1 MQWGISSNGRAPA
14 LHAGSTGID
23 TRILQIQ
30 NFWPNVVFSSCLSF
44 LFVLS
49 KIRIYLS
56 PVIFFWSFLF
66 FLYSLFH
73 LLSANETQIVNQ
85 DDVFA
90 QSIFNWRWNKGP
102 CRSLSI
108 SSSPAIARSLS
119 KMMTSKSLMTWL
131 IWNPESSLANCQ
143 AVILYQN

>member
-1 MQWGISSNGRAPA
+1 MVERP
-14 LHAGSTGID
+14 LCMREVPGSIPG
-23 TRILQIQ
+23 
-30 NFWPNVVFSSCLSF
+30 F
-44 LFVLS
+44 S

-85 DDVFA
+85 DDVFV

-102 CRSLSI
+102 CRLTLYLQQPGDREVPVKDDDIEVSDDLADMKSGKE
-108 SSSPAIARSLS
+108 SSKLPSGHSLS
-119 KMMTSKSLMTWL
+119 KLDRNLSTPVL
-131 IWNPESSLANCQ
+131 Q
-143 AVILYQN
+143 